1 MAPPDIQTISLD
13 HDRDGVLDQY
23 NITLRYKKPKKSLKM
38 QQMNV
43 ILAFDYQLQD
53 MINLKMEGLVVM

>member
-23 NITLRYKKPKKSLKM
+23 NITLRYKKSKKSLKM